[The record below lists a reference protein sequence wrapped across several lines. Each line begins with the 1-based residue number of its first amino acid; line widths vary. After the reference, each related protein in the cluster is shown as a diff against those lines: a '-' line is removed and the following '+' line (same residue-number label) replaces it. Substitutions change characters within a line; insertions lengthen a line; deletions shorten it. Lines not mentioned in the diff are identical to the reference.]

1 MATTVFR
8 AVPERKRTRGNRTPG
23 ASVVLPSPPLE
34 IAVLLL
40 PLLVAAQLQGVPG
53 YRYTFRMTPDH
64 GGRIAGTVREDGRN
78 ARIDFDAGRQGD
90 DEYLLVRPGQLL
102 VVHPDEREY
111 SVVDDSTF
119 ERIAGVGLQAASDV
133 GVVRF
138 RVRDAQIT
146 PERLGP
152 GDSIAGFATQR
163 VRLTEEF
170 TVEVSAFGMR
180 GDAVHMRVITDYW
193 LSARPLLM
201 HNPLIEMLSRLGTV
215 LGQSDPVFVRR
226 QAAARQGL
234 IAGTPLKVVVTAWS
248 RDRDEHDDRPSV
260 TTIEIGDLTR
270 TTVDPEIFRI
280 PPGLRRRDGEF
291 SWRF

>member
-1 MATTVFR
+1 
-8 AVPERKRTRGNRTPG
+8 
-23 ASVVLPSPPLE
+23 
-34 IAVLLL
+34 VLLL
-40 PLLVAAQLQGVPG
+40 PALVAALLQGVPG
-53 YRYTFRMTPDH
+53 YRYTFRVTPDH
-64 GGRIAGTVREDGRN
+64 GDRVIGTVREDGRT
-78 ARIDFDAGRQGD
+78 ARIDFDAGRSRD

-102 VVHPDEREY
+102 VIHPDEREY

-119 ERIAGVGLQAASDV
+119 ERIAGVGLEAASDV

-193 LSARPLLM
+193 VTARPLLV

-215 LGQSDPVFVRR
+215 LGQSDPAFVRR
-226 QAAARQGL
+226 QAAARDAL
-234 IAGTPLKVVVTAWS
+234 IAGTPLKIVVTAWS
-248 RDRDEHDDRPSV
+248 QDRDDRDHSPSV
-260 TTIEIGDLTR
+260 ETIEIADLTR
-270 TTVDPEIFRI
+270 TSVDPEIFRI

>member
-1 MATTVFR
+1 M
-8 AVPERKRTRGNRTPG
+8 
-23 ASVVLPSPPLE
+23 
-34 IAVLLL
+34 VLL
-40 PLLVAAQLQGVPG
+40 PALVAALLQGVPG

-64 GGRIAGTVREDGRN
+64 GDGVAGMVREDGRD
-78 ARIDFDAGRQGD
+78 ARIDFDAGRSRG

-119 ERIAGVGLQAASDV
+119 ERIAGVGLEAASDV

-138 RVRDAQIT
+138 RVHDAQIT

-152 GDSIAGFATQR
+152 GEPIAGFATQR

-170 TVEVSAFGMR
+170 TVQLSAFGLR
-180 GDAVHMRVITDYW
+180 GDAGHIRVITDYW
-193 LSARPLLM
+193 VTDRPLLV
-201 HNPLIEMLSRLGTV
+201 HNPLIELLSRLGTV
-215 LGQSDPVFVRR
+215 LGQSDASFVRR
-226 QAAARQGL
+226 QTAARDAL
-234 IAGTPLKVVVTAWS
+234 ISGTPLKIVVTAWS
-248 RDRDEHDDRPSV
+248 QEEDEHDDRPSV
-260 TTIEIGDLTR
+260 TTIEIADLTR

-280 PPGLRRRDGEF
+280 PPGLRRRDGEV

>member
-23 ASVVLPSPPLE
+23 VCVVLPSPPLE
-34 IAVLLL
+34 IAVLLF

-53 YRYTFRMTPDH
+53 YRYTFHMTPDH

-78 ARIDFDAGRQGD
+78 ARIDFDAGRRGD
-90 DEYLLVRPGQLL
+90 DEYLLVRPGELM
-102 VVHPDEREY
+102 VVHPDEHEY
-111 SVVDDSTF
+111 SVVDDSIF
-119 ERIAGVGLQAASDV
+119 ERIAGVGLEAASDV

-146 PERLGP
+146 PERLGA
-152 GDSIAGFATQR
+152 GESIAGFATRR
-163 VRLTEEF
+163 VRLTEAF
-170 TVEVSAFGMR
+170 TVQVSAFGMR
-180 GDAVHMRVITDYW
+180 GDAVHVRVITDYW
-193 LSARPLLM
+193 LTDQPVLV

-226 QAAARQGL
+226 QAAARDAL
-234 IAGTPLKVVVTAWS
+234 ISGTPLKIVVTAWS
-248 RDRDEHDDRPSV
+248 LDQDERDDRPSV
-260 TTIEIGDLTR
+260 TTIEIADLAR